1 MDRFAWHIYGDR
13 ERAHAAPCNHCCCL
27 LCYSRRRPHPAPTP
41 TPSCLHADGNATSRH
56 AQSHHF
62 LSFLFKFPVQKKTGQ
77 CVSVTFHDLAAWT
90 CTVTVVCMQIQAC
103 LRTLLETNACKW
115 ISFFLRRRLITMAMS
130 VCHYIYMGV
139 RSIICLTR
147 NLLVG
152 DDMMYL

>member
-90 CTVTVVCMQIQAC
+90 CTVRVVYMQIQAC
-103 LRTLLETNACKW
+103 LPYSKPMHANGFPLVW
-115 ISFFLRRRLITMAMS
+115 FITMAMS